1 MCVYVYMRWNLQN
14 GESDNEKYELPGSKS
29 ESLGVELMK

>member
-1 MCVYVYMRWNLQN
+1 MCVYVYMRWN
-14 GESDNEKYELPGSKS
+14 ESDNEKYELPRSKS